1 LFIVSFLANISNIIA
16 NAVTIKPE
24 RSHHMRQQPP
34 ELYLKLKE
42 RHSDLIEAVE
52 ALSKA
57 ARAAGPLDGK
67 TGHLIQLGAAAAIH
81 SRGSVCSHATRALDS
96 GASHEEIRHAIIVL
110 TSTIGFPTVAAALS
124 WVDDMFDKTT

>member
-1 LFIVSFLANISNIIA
+1 M
-16 NAVTIKPE
+16 T
-24 RSHHMRQQPP
+24 QQPP

-42 RHSDLIEAVE
+42 RHGDLIEAVE

-57 ARAAGPLDGK
+57 ARLSGPLDEK

-81 SRGSVCSHATRALDS
+81 SKGSVSSHAVRALDS
-96 GASHEEIRHAIIVL
+96 GASIAEIQHAVIVL

-124 WVDDMFDKTT
+124 WIDEVLEKRA

>member
-1 LFIVSFLANISNIIA
+1 M
-16 NAVTIKPE
+16 P
-24 RSHHMRQQPP
+24 QQPS

-52 ALSKA
+52 ALSRT
-57 ARAAGPLDGK
+57 ARTSGPLDEK

-81 SRGSVCSHATRALDS
+81 SIGSVRSHAARALAA
-96 GASHEEIRHAIIVL
+96 GATREEIHHAIIVL

-124 WVDDMFDKTT
+124 WIDDADEKSA